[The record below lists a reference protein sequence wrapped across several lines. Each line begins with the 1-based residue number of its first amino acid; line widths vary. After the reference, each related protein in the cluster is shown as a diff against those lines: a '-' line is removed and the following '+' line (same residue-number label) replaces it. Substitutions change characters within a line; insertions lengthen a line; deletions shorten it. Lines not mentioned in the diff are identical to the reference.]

1 MKLFTCCSFM
11 LIFQKKDVI
20 LLFLK
25 NELFPSILSIMLNIY
40 FPFSQGASRPVGRVC
55 FQPT

>member
-40 FPFSQGASRPVGRVC
+40 FPFLTGSK
-55 FQPT
+55 